1 MEWFFKLLS
10 SGSVAYSLLLL
21 SFTIVAGLA
30 IGNFKVKGFTL
41 GVTWILFV
49 GIFVGNFYQIDSHI
63 LHFVKELGLILF
75 VYSIGM
81 QVGPSFFSSFRS
93 GGINLNLMAVGLV
106 FLNVMA
112 AYLIYCITGEDLKN
126 MVGILS
132 GAVTNTPGLGA
143 AQQAYSDATGNASD
157 FLAAGYAIAYPMGV
171 VGIIIIL
178 AVVNFLWGKETHAQT
193 EEQDKSSVEI
203 YTVQITNKAIDG
215 MTLGKL
221 KQTIGKNFVVTRLH
235 KAAVDEVK
243 VPNDDTVLS
252 FNDKMYVISNQN
264 DSEAVKVCVGTRLEM
279 DMALWDKLDG
289 GQLVSKRLVVTK
301 SEMNGKTFAQLK
313 IQEIFGVNIS
323 RVIRTG
329 IDLVPSPTL
338 QLQVGDSVIAVGDE
352 TSVNKLGLFVGNSNM
367 QLDHPH
373 LIQVFLG
380 ITLGVLLG
388 SIPFD
393 IPGIPQPV
401 KLGLA
406 GGPLIVSI
414 LIAKFGIKFNLVTY
428 TRFSA
433 KKMLQEIG
441 IMLFLA
447 AVGLGAGKS
456 FVSTF
461 QEVGLSWFIYG
472 IFITMVPM
480 IIILL
485 IGRFV
490 LKLNAAQ
497 LMGFASGSTTNPPA
511 LAFSNTADATGK
523 ASLSY
528 ATVYPLT
535 MFLRVMSAQF
545 LVLMAL

>member
-49 GIFVGNFYQIDSHI
+49 GIFVGNFYQIDPHI
-63 LHFVKELGLILF
+63 LHFVKEFGLILF

-81 QVGPSFFSSFRS
+81 QVGPSFFSTFRS

-143 AQQAYSDATGNASD
+143 AQQAYSDATGNAND

-178 AVVNFLWGKETHAQT
+178 AVVNFLWGKETSAQT

-338 QLQVGDSVIAVGDE
+338 QLQVGDSIIAVGDE
-352 TSVNKLGLFVGNSNM
+352 TSVNKLGLFVGNSNT

-461 QEVGLSWFIYG
+461 QEVGLSWFVYG

-535 MFLRVMSAQF
+535 MFLRVMSAQY

>member
-30 IGNFKVKGFTL
+30 IGNFKIKGFTL

-49 GIFVGNFYQIDSHI
+49 GLFVGYYYEIDSHV
-63 LHFVKELGLILF
+63 LHFVKEFGLILF

-93 GGINLNLMAVGLV
+93 GGIHLNLMAVGLV
-106 FLNVMA
+106 CLNVLA
-112 AYLIYCITGEDLKN
+112 AYLIYCVTGEDLKN

-132 GAVTNTPGLGA
+132 GSVTNTPGLGA

-178 AVVNFLWGKETHAQT
+178 AVVNFLWGKEKDCQLAT
-193 EEQDKSSVEI
+193 QDKSIVEI
-203 YTVQITNKAIDG
+203 YTVQITNTALDG
-215 MTLGKL
+215 ITLGKL

-235 KAAVDEVK
+235 KAAVDVVK

-264 DSEAVKVCVGTRLEM
+264 DSEAIKLCVGTRLEM
-279 DMALWDKLDG
+279 NMDLWDKLDG
-289 GQLVSKRLVVTK
+289 GQLVSKKLIVTK

-338 QLQVGDSVIAVGDE
+338 QLQVGDTIVAVGDE
-352 TSVNKLGLFVGNSNM
+352 TSVNKLGLFVGNSNT

-456 FVSTF
+456 FVTTF
-461 QEVGLSWFIYG
+461 QEVGLSWFAYG
-472 IFITMVPM
+472 TIITMVPM

-485 IGRFV
+485 IGRFG
-490 LKLNAAQ
+490 LKMSAAQ

-511 LAFSNTADATGK
+511 LAFSNAADTTGR

>member
-352 TSVNKLGLFVGNSNM
+352 TSVNKLGLFVGNSNT

-461 QEVGLSWFIYG
+461 QEVGLSWFFYG
-472 IFITMVPM
+472 IIITMVPM

>member
-10 SGSVAYSLLLL
+10 SGSVAYSLMLL
-21 SFTIVAGLA
+21 SFTIVTGLA

-49 GIFVGNFYQIDSHI
+49 GIFVGNFYQIDPHI
-63 LHFVKELGLILF
+63 LHFVKEFGLILF

-81 QVGPSFFSSFRS
+81 QVGPSFFSTFRS

-112 AYLIYCITGEDLKN
+112 AYIIYCVTGEDLKN

-352 TSVNKLGLFVGNSNM
+352 TSVNKLGLFVGNSNT

-461 QEVGLSWFIYG
+461 QEVGLSWFFYG
-472 IFITMVPM
+472 TIITMVPM

-490 LKLNAAQ
+490 LKLSAAQ

>member
-1 MEWFFKLLS
+1 
-10 SGSVAYSLLLL
+10 
-21 SFTIVAGLA
+21 
-30 IGNFKVKGFTL
+30 
-41 GVTWILFV
+41 
-49 GIFVGNFYQIDSHI
+49 
-63 LHFVKELGLILF
+63 
-75 VYSIGM
+75 
-81 QVGPSFFSSFRS
+81 
-93 GGINLNLMAVGLV
+93 
-106 FLNVMA
+106 
-112 AYLIYCITGEDLKN
+112 
-126 MVGILS
+126 
-132 GAVTNTPGLGA
+132 
-143 AQQAYSDATGNASD
+143 SDATGNAND

-178 AVVNFLWGKETHAQT
+178 AVVNFLWGKEASAQT
-193 EEQDKSSVEI
+193 EEHDKSSVEI

-352 TSVNKLGLFVGNSNM
+352 TSVNKLGLFVGNSNT

-461 QEVGLSWFIYG
+461 QEVGLSWFFYG
-472 IFITMVPM
+472 TIITMVPM

-490 LKLNAAQ
+490 LKLSAAQ